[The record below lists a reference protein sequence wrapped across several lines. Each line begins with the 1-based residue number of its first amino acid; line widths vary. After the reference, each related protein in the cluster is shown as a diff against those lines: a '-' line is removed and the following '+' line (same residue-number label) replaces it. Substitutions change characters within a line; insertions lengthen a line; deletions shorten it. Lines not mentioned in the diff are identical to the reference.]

1 MPREL
6 WGRILGGGRG
16 AVVDQHPV
24 ARVSSV
30 VRCDNSEQRLAR
42 LVRTIEGEIIP
53 RLVLARRGVQERPTT
68 AAAVPSRSAAAEAA
82 VAAGRVEPEH
92 VAEFARLLLEHDV
105 VFATSYVES
114 LRVQGAP
121 LERVFLELLAPAAR
135 HLGDLWTADLV
146 DFTEVTVGLCRLH
159 EVLRELS
166 PAFAHEAEV
175 VDPGRRVL
183 LATAQGE
190 QHTFGL
196 FMVSEFFRRAGW
208 EVRCAP
214 PSSAEELVGIVH
226 RSWFAVVGLSVS
238 CETRLEGVAA
248 VVRSLRKASLN
259 RDLGVMVGGPI
270 FAEHP
275 EFVARV
281 GADATAMDGRQAPVQ
296 AENLLSLLAR
306 PC

>member
-6 WGRILGGGRG
+6 WGRIIGGGRD

-24 ARVSSV
+24 ARLSPV
-30 VRCDNSEQRLAR
+30 VRCDSNEQRLAR

-53 RLVLARRGVQERPTT
+53 RLVLARRGAQEHRTVAAVQSPGEVAVT
-68 AAAVPSRSAAAEAA
+68 AAAGALDPED
-82 VAAGRVEPEH
+82 VAQ
-92 VAEFARLLLEHDV
+92 FARLLLEQDV

-114 LRVQGAP
+114 LRAQGAP

-135 HLGDLWTADLV
+135 HLGDLWSADLV

-175 VDPGRRVL
+175 ADPGRRVL

-238 CETRLEGVAA
+238 CEARLEAVAA
-248 VVRSLRKASLN
+248 VVRSLRKSSLN
-259 RDLGVMVGGPI
+259 RDVGVMVGGPI

-281 GADATAMDGRQAPVQ
+281 GADATAIDGRQAPVQ